1 MSCKEGVHYE
11 RNPWSLGRGQTC
23 SLGRR
28 GAQKLFL
35 NGMCCRL
42 IDYLICTSVPRVVRD
57 YSYN

>member
-1 MSCKEGVHYE
+1 MCLVRKVSIMNVTHGVWGGVRHVA
-11 RNPWSLGRGQTC
+11 WG
-23 SLGRR
+23 